1 MFFYSR
7 TKSPSPTRISVDKF
21 SVSQD
26 SGINHQSSSSGS
38 ESSDYCTPPA
48 EPYLPLQTDI
58 TTSKPREE
66 NFNQSDRSETPSA
79 HQEHDDQKRERFINL
94 EDHDSTSDFEDHEEE
109 KKNNSQDETDFVRTQ
124 VYQKLHD
131 EHITSMVTRE
141 PPFRKKITEKRLS
154 KSHADLSEVKK
165 FTRKAINSAPL
176 VKHLKALD
184 NSLVTDRNLSTQ
196 NNALDEESKSSQNS
210 SIENINSVNQSQTDL
225 RSLSQSQKD
234 LHNINQNQIEL
245 RSFTSSQG
253 NLSQTS
259 DFRSQGDLRS
269 LTQSHVDLKSLNQS
283 QKDLRN
289 LNQSQLD
296 LQSLNDSLTNLN
308 QEEKS
313 PTKYPEIV
321 RKKSVPRCKV
331 ELKRKTSSIPTKV
344 PTMFPDTLRGYPK
357 PREGFSE
364 VVSNLESPEWE
375 QSVRGL
381 QGLVRLVRHHQDTV
395 EGQLHTICV
404 LLARHI
410 KNLRSQVA
418 RAACLT
424 ASEMFNSHKR
434 TLEPVS
440 LFLLCTRN
448 TFLTIY

>member
-1 MFFYSR
+1 M
-7 TKSPSPTRISVDKF
+7 
-21 SVSQD
+21 
-26 SGINHQSSSSGS
+26 
-38 ESSDYCTPPA
+38 
-48 EPYLPLQTDI
+48 
-58 TTSKPREE
+58 EE
-66 NFNQSDRSETPSA
+66 
-79 HQEHDDQKRERFINL
+79 
-94 EDHDSTSDFEDHEEE
+94 HDSTSDFEDQDEE
-109 KKNNSQDETDFVRTQ
+109 KKNNYSNDETDFVRTQ

-141 PPFRKKITEKRLS
+141 PPFREKLTEKRLS

-176 VKHLKALD
+176 VKHLKALE
-184 NSLVTDRNLSTQ
+184 NTLITDRKLPTQ
-196 NNALDEESKSSQNS
+196 NSALDEESKSSQNS
-210 SIENINSVNQSQTDL
+210 SIENINSASQSQTDL
-225 RSLSQSQKD
+225 RSLSRSQKD
-234 LHNINQNQIEL
+234 LKSINQSQIEL

-269 LTQSHVDLKSLNQS
+269 LAQSHTDLKSLNQS
-283 QKDLRN
+283 QRDLRN
-289 LNQSQLD
+289 LNQSQSD

-308 QEEKS
+308 KEEKEER
-313 PTKYPEIV
+313 PPIKYPEIV
-321 RKKSVPRCKV
+321 RKKSVPKSKI
-331 ELKRKTSSIPTKV
+331 ELKRKSSSIPTKV

-381 QGLVRLVRHHQDTV
+381 HGLVRLVRHHQDTV

-404 LLARHI
+404 LLGRHI

-440 LFLLCTRN
+440 LFLLHTG
-448 TFLTIY
+448 T